1 MRQIAKSIIASV
13 GLALSTLPAFADGRD
28 MEIINLT
35 DFEIVAFFG
44 VHKDSDGWGADML
57 GGQAIAGGLSH
68 VISFEDGS
76 GYCIYSFKAVF
87 DDGEELVSNDINIC
101 DLASFTYY

>member
-1 MRQIAKSIIASV
+1 
-13 GLALSTLPAFADGRD
+13 
-28 MEIINLT
+28 MEIINQT

-44 VHKDSDGWGADML
+44 VHKDSDGWGEDML
-57 GGQAIAGGLSH
+57 AGQPIAGGVSQ

-87 DDGEELVSNDINIC
+87 DDGEELVSDDINVC
-101 DLASFTYY
+101 DLPSFTYY